1 MTGLYKYELPIGKF
15 HEING
20 YIMSGI
26 FARLIEGIIALLIGF
41 SVYFFF
47 ESLLYEKL
55 MAGNMSGLEFTAL
68 SICLIVIFVSPIA
81 FFIKKV
87 QDKGY

>member
-1 MTGLYKYELPIGKF
+1 MPIGEFQRK
-15 HEING
+15 NG
-20 YIMSGI
+20 YIMSGV
-26 FARLIEGIIALLIGF
+26 FSRLVEGIIALIIGF
-41 SVYFFF
+41 SVYFYF

>member
-1 MTGLYKYELPIGKF
+1 MGGVF
-15 HEING
+15 
-20 YIMSGI
+20 S
-26 FARLIEGIIALLIGF
+26 RLIEGIIALIVGF
-41 SVYFFF
+41 SIYFFF

-55 MAGNMSGLEFTAL
+55 MAGNMSGLEFIAL

>member
-1 MTGLYKYELPIGKF
+1 
-15 HEING
+15 
-20 YIMSGI
+20 MSGI
-26 FARLIEGIIALLIGF
+26 FARLIEGIIALIIGF
-41 SVYFFF
+41 SVYFYF

-55 MAGNMSGLEFTAL
+55 MAGNMSGLEFTVL